1 MGFFRNLFKKKNPSK
16 NTAPIISERSKSM
29 TIDITG
35 DYFTIN
41 GEKLEIPMH
50 IDTLKAI
57 LGNPRAV
64 KFETDPEMRAFL
76 EEMEGGPVTN
86 RVNYAWDDLG
96 LMCYTLNGKVVNAFG
111 IHLRQQNHNSPANPK
126 THFGGKI
133 TINGQ
138 NWLPIVM
145 AGDNTDSSRRV
156 ILGNLLLTASYS
168 DYYQDDATR
177 DETSFS
183 TFEIQLYTG
192 D

>member
-1 MGFFRNLFKKKNPSK
+1 MGFFRNLFKKKNPPK

-29 TIDITG
+29 TVDISG

-41 GEKLEIPMH
+41 GKKLEIPVH
-50 IDTLKAI
+50 IDVLKEI
-57 LGNPRAV
+57 LGKPRAV

-76 EEMEGGPVTN
+76 EEMEGCPVTN

-183 TFEIQLYTG
+183 AFEIQLYTG

>member
-35 DYFTIN
+35 DYFMIN
-41 GEKLEIPMH
+41 RKKLEIPVH
-50 IDTLKAI
+50 IDVLKEI
-57 LGNPRAV
+57 LGEPRAV
-64 KFETDPEMRAFL
+64 KFETDPELREFL

-96 LMCYTLNGKVVNAFG
+96 LMCYTLNGKIINAFG

-145 AGDNTDSSRRV
+145 AGDDEDSSRHV

-168 DYYQDDATR
+168 DYYQDDSTR
-177 DETSFS
+177 DKTSFS
-183 TFEIQLYTG
+183 AFEIQLYKG

>member
-1 MGFFRNLFKKKNPSK
+1 MV
-16 NTAPIISERSKSM
+16 
-29 TIDITG
+29 IDITG
-35 DYFTIN
+35 DYFTIDGN
-41 GEKLEIPMH
+41 KLEIPMH
-50 IDTLKAI
+50 IDALEAIWGKA
-57 LGNPRAV
+57 RAV
-64 KFETDPEMRAFL
+64 KFETDPELREFL
-76 EEMEGGPVTN
+76 EETEGGPVTN

-96 LMCYTLNGKVVNAFG
+96 LMCYTLNGKVINAFG

-145 AGDNTDSSRRV
+145 AGDDEDSSRHV
-156 ILGNLLLTASYS
+156 ILGTLLLTASYS
-168 DYYQDDATR
+168 DYYQDDSTR

-183 TFEIQLYTG
+183 AFEIQLYKG

>member
-1 MGFFRNLFKKKNPSK
+1 MGFFRNLFKKKNPPK

-29 TIDITG
+29 TVDISG

-41 GEKLEIPMH
+41 GKKLEIPMH
-50 IDTLKAI
+50 IDVLEAI
-57 LGNPRAV
+57 LGKPRAV
-64 KFETDPEMRAFL
+64 KFKTDPELMEFL

-168 DYYQDDATR
+168 DYYQDDSTR

-183 TFEIQLYTG
+183 AFEIQLYKG